1 MSWLVPVGARLPE
14 ASCCPYEIHLLDDLP
29 PLMFSSAS
37 VRRRLVYAC
46 ELGELLLANG
56 DSAIQEMD
64 VLIEVSMGYQAG
76 FN

>member
-1 MSWLVPVGARLPE
+1 
-14 ASCCPYEIHLLDDLP
+14 
-29 PLMFSSAS
+29 MFSSAS